1 MIWTII
7 RPATVCGYSIR
18 QRFDVVVNLLTNF
31 AYNKKEISV
40 FGGDQLRPNVNIN
53 DMIDSYLTVL
63 KSDYKKTKYET
74 FNVGYENLKVLE
86 IAELVKKTINEK
98 VNLKILPTDDNRSYH
113 ISSSKIEDVLNFKM
127 KHTVEDAVK
136 ELVHAFESNKYIDP
150 LINDNYFNIKKMQ
163 NINLK

>member
-1 MIWTII
+1 
-7 RPATVCGYSIR
+7 
-18 QRFDVVVNLLTNF
+18 
-31 AYNKKEISV
+31 
-40 FGGDQLRPNVNIN
+40 
-53 DMIDSYLTVL
+53 MIDSYLTVL

-113 ISSSKIEDVLNFKM
+113 ISSRKIEDVLNFKM